1 MLTVTRKHK
10 SSHYPLFVKRGLA
23 LKIRNCIYDIFIFQ
37 VHFEKSK
44 QVQNKSLTEYDSD
57 LYQNFMKAIVNRK
70 IKRNLPDIDLRILK
84 VKPKVKI
91 ATYITNL
98 FITYKKKNFF
108 LKYGQSPSFLTES
121 AVYALLRILHNKE
134 KLYFLTQKKEF
145 DERL

>member
-1 MLTVTRKHK
+1 
-10 SSHYPLFVKRGLA
+10 
-23 LKIRNCIYDIFIFQ
+23 
-37 VHFEKSK
+37 
-44 QVQNKSLTEYDSD
+44 
-57 LYQNFMKAIVNRK
+57 MKAIVNRK

-84 VKPKVKI
+84 VKRKVKI

-108 LKYGQSPSFLTES
+108 LKYGQSASFLTES